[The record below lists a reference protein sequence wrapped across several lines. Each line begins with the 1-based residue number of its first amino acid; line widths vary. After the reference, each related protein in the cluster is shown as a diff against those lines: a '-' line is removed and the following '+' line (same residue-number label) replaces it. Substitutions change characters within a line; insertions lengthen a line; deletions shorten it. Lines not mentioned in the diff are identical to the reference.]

1 MLHLPVVVEQSVEP
15 GARYL
20 VHPAATSVAG
30 MINIRAKQSSI
41 SCIMNRDF
49 VIHRNWG
56 TSFVASA
63 KPGGGAA
70 GVWPRARAH

>member
-1 MLHLPVVVEQSVEP
+1 MLHSPVVVEQSVEP

-41 SCIMNRDF
+41 SCIMNRDL
-49 VIHRNWG
+49 
-56 TSFVASA
+56 
-63 KPGGGAA
+63 
-70 GVWPRARAH
+70 